1 MDNTALLIWLK
12 QKAADVSAE
21 LRDTKERVKILEAQ
35 SKVFTDMIAKYEQK
49 NNSPAD
55 TLASS
60 QDYHSNN

>member
-21 LRDTKERVKILEAQ
+21 LQDTKERVKILEVQ
-35 SKVFTDMIAKYEQK
+35 SKVFTDMITKYEQK

-60 QDYHSNN
+60 QDY

>member
-21 LRDTKERVKILEAQ
+21 LRDTKERVKILEVQ
-35 SKVFTDMIAKYEQK
+35 SKMFTDMIAKYEQK

-60 QDYHSNN
+60 QDY

>member
-35 SKVFTDMIAKYEQK
+35 SKMFTDMIAQYEQK

-60 QDYHSNN
+60 QDY

>member
-21 LRDTKERVKILEAQ
+21 LRDTKERVKILEVQ
-35 SKVFTDMIAKYEQK
+35 SKVFTDMITKYEQK

-60 QDYHSNN
+60 QDY